1 MGTGP
6 VEFAVIGF
14 PGNKFKGEIAPALGA
29 LVDAGTI
36 RILDLAFVTKDAD
49 GNAAAVEIEDTDSAI
64 FQAFEQIGA
73 ERGGLLNAADL
84 EAAAEVLE
92 PNSSAAIIVWEDLW
106 AKDLV
111 GALQRADA
119 VVIERHAVPYE
130 LVQAAI
136 AFAEEN
142 KAGAPA

>member
-14 PGNKFKGEIAPALGA
+14 PGNKFTGEIAPALGE

-49 GNAAAVEIEDTDSAI
+49 GNAAAVEIEDTDSSI

-73 ERGGLLNAADL
+73 ERGGLLNA
-84 EAAAEVLE
+84 
-92 PNSSAAIIVWEDLW
+92 EDL
-106 AKDLV
+106 DLGRRGPGTEQLGRDHRLGGPV
-111 GALQRADA
+111 GGQARRGAEARRRHRRRAPCRA
-119 VVIERHAVPYE
+119 V
-130 LVQAAI
+130 
-136 AFAEEN
+136 
-142 KAGAPA
+142 